1 MKKIKK
7 TIIVAND
14 SRKSGVSV
22 VGRAAIGVIVL
33 GPIGLLAGATG
44 KNKQTT
50 TFQIIYED
58 STQETKV
65 VNNNS
70 KEFKEYCKYLYE

>member
-22 VGRAAIGVIVL
+22 VGRAAIGAIVL
-33 GPIGLLAGATG
+33 GPIGLLAGTTG